1 MQLKSINFAYL
12 NKKRNFDL
20 LVKISRVV
28 ILLLLVI
35 IITIQFL
42 SVFKKR
48 LNVSNQVQLTEN
60 QVAQRLQ
67 NLQNTNLSELK
78 EPALVISDKKIFGD
92 LKAET
97 LLQPKVE
104 EKPKINTD
112 FRLVGTFLD
121 QADPLAIIM
130 NPKSNEQDVFLLGAN
145 LFDEAKLI
153 SINSES
159 VEIERN
165 GQKEL
170 LYLDEGGTT
179 SAPAST
185 EGVSAAGGLVK
196 VDSKKLDEALDN
208 LPQLLTQARAV
219 PYFQN
224 GQSVGLRLFAIKKG
238 SMFDEIGLKNGDIL
252 KDINGSSLADI
263 TQAIKLFERLREEK
277 SINLNLERG
286 KSPVAYQYEIN

>member
-1 MQLKSINFAYL
+1 MQLKSINLTYL
-12 NKKRNFDL
+12 NKKRNFDR
-20 LVKISRVV
+20 LVQVSRIVFVV
-28 ILLLLVI
+28 ILVLI
-35 IITIQFL
+35 IAIQFL
-42 SVFKKR
+42 NIFKKR
-48 LNVSNQVQLTEN
+48 ITVSSQVQLVEN
-60 QVAQRLQ
+60 QVAERLQ
-67 NLQNTNLSELK
+67 SLQNANLTEAVKPEVKISDQRIFGELK
-78 EPALVISDKKIFGD
+78 SEAIMQPQ
-92 LKAET
+92 AEEA
-97 LLQPKVE
+97 PKV
-104 EKPKINTD
+104 NTD

-121 QADPLAIIM
+121 ETAPIAIIM
-130 NPKSNEQDVFLLGAN
+130 NPKSSEQDVFSVGEN

-153 SINSES
+153 QINAES
-159 VEIERN
+159 VEIERG

-170 LYLDEGGTT
+170 LYLDEGGTAT
-179 SAPAST
+179 SSSTTSEAPK
-185 EGVSAAGGLVK
+185 AGGLVK

-286 KSPVAYQYEIN
+286 KNPVAYQYEIN